1 MDFRELD
8 LRVADLEV
16 ENKRLR
22 AALKAIA
29 NPAEHMAE
37 EAKRQGIPLEDWMVD
52 SMSDSTGYLKG
63 LAEAALKGQ

>member
-8 LRVADLEV
+8 LRVADLEQ

-29 NPAEHMAE
+29 NPIQHMQEEAVREGMKLDGHMAT
-37 EAKRQGIPLEDWMVD
+37 AMAD
-52 SMSDSTGYLKG
+52 SPAYLSG
-63 LAEAALKGQ
+63 LAKKALEQ